1 MRRSTLFALL
11 LAGVPA
17 LAGDGGEVDLVQ
29 RYRKQLTLRTSSSYS
44 GWPIDRALDGDPQTS
59 WFSGSGDSAAKG
71 TTPWLE
77 LGFPAD
83 VDVRRIEILGNREKP
98 WARGYTIRLVR
109 LELFDAEGKLLLKR
123 ENEGF
128 NALQDITLKLRSPAF
143 GVRRLRV
150 TSLNDEGDQNPYGD
164 IAIAELKVW

>member
-1 MRRSTLFALL
+1 MRRAILALL
-11 LAGVPA
+11 VLSSAAA
-17 LAGDGGEVDLVQ
+17 LASDGGELDLVQ

-59 WFSGSGDSAAKG
+59 WFSGTNDSAARG

-77 LGFPAD
+77 LVFPAD
-83 VDVRRIEILGNREKP
+83 VEVRRVEILGNREKP

-128 NALQDITLKLRSPAF
+128 NALQDITLKLRSTAF